1 MDLMNKI
8 GVIMVVSGMLATIL
22 GVVLQILAM
31 AIEEIW

>member
-8 GVIMVVSGMLATIL
+8 GIIMVVSGMLCTIL